1 MEAEEDSPQISYDN
15 FINTFLLYQRLFD
28 YSGSVDDILE
38 LPYCMYN
45 DIILNQIK
53 IKQKEKEELENLKT
67 NANNN
72 SPFKK
77 KNPMRR
83 R

>member
-1 MEAEEDSPQISYDN
+1 MDSEEDSTQVAYTN
-15 FINTFLLYQRLFD
+15 FIDTFLLYQRLFD
-28 YSGSVDDILE
+28 YSGTVDNVLE

-53 IKQKEKEELENLKT
+53 VKQKEKEELENLKS

-72 SPFKK
+72 SPIKNKK
-77 KNPMRR
+77 RR